1 MYDESGALFCPVLK
15 KCHCASCI
23 RVINTSHI
31 GDDDSDD
38 DIHIHLPS
46 ATSTESSHFYGNYPR
61 ENTYRMMNNNNNF

>member
-31 GDDDSDD
+31 RDDDSDD

-46 ATSTESSHFYGNYPR
+46 TTSTESSHFYGNYPR
-61 ENTYRMMNNNNNF
+61 DNSYQMMNNNF